1 MLVLCSTRRCAI
13 IHLIA
18 EHFSLPPPHH
28 VISLTVMI
36 PFPYKLAKM
45 RLLITGA
52 AIALYL
58 DDVLIK
64 FETIITCLSVDFHQ
78 TEMWN

>member
-1 MLVLCSTRRCAI
+1 
-13 IHLIA
+13 
-18 EHFSLPPPHH
+18 
-28 VISLTVMI
+28 MI

-45 RLLITGA
+45 RLLITGI